1 MITALTS
8 KPLSN
13 LGAFNI
19 GGVNASGQV
28 SNVHTAR
35 GSDV

>member
-1 MITALTS
+1 MITALTT

-28 SNVHTAR
+28 SSPYTACVY
-35 GSDV
+35 DN